1 MSKSLGKYF
10 VVLLW
15 SSKKDWEVEPRL
27 VQRAWVR
34 QDYETAWHVFE
45 WYTCHHGPV
54 YKRYGVGIAVY
65 NNEGILANHAG
76 KILPLPEDYK
86 NL

>member
-10 VVLLW
+10 VVVLW
-15 SSKKDWEVEPRL
+15 SSKEYWLVEPAL
-27 VQRAWVR
+27 IQRVWVR
-34 QDYETAWHVFE
+34 QSYEDAWQIFE

-54 YKRYGVGIAVY
+54 YKKYGVGMAVY
-65 NNEGILANHAG
+65 NDKGIQINHAG
-76 KILPLPEDYK
+76 ETLPLPVNYK